1 MRTYGERIAH
11 ETVEWMKRD
20 PKALVLGVG
29 VKDEKGIFGTT
40 KLANEMFPDRVIETP
55 LSENMLTGAL
65 VGLAQNGWHPLFVH
79 ARSDFMTL
87 SMEHIVNSIAKWEF
101 MGGEQLQIGIRCI
114 IGKGWG
120 NGPQHTQSTA
130 HWFTGTPGVVTHMP
144 ATGVGIQEAIMS
156 IKESPTLIYE
166 HRALYNEPDDMNPT
180 YIASGEGEDMEAPR
194 VLFVTFSH
202 TYELTKLAAHMAWDL
217 RGLPSFVVAQEQLSS
232 LITPKAEM
240 IELAVIVDVGSQLGG
255 SLSAQLARD
264 LDMARVK
271 RFMPRLSGSIV
282 VSPPHV
288 PTPASEFLE
297 EQWYPNILDIA
308 NAALYVVGAEPLT
321 MDDVAVMA
329 KKQDVKD
336 GPF

>member
-1 MRTYGERIAH
+1 MNYGERIAH

-40 KLANEMFPDRVIETP
+40 KLANETFPDRVIETP

-65 VGLAQNGWHPLFVH
+65 VGLAQNDWHPLFVH

-87 SMEHIVNSIAKWEF
+87 SMEHIVNSIAKWEY
-101 MGGEQLQIGIRCI
+101 MGGEPLQIGIRCI

-130 HWFTGTPGVVTHMP
+130 HWFTGTPGLATHMP
-144 ATGVGIQEAIMS
+144 ATGTGIQEAFMS
-156 IKESPTLIYE
+156 IKEFPTLIYE
-166 HRALYNEPDDMNPT
+166 HRALYGEPDDTDPT
-180 YIASGEGEDMEAPR
+180 YVSGVMDGVDASL
-194 VLFVTFSH
+194 LFVSFSH
-202 TYELTKLAAHMAWDL
+202 NYIATKLAAKL
-217 RGLPSFVVAQEQLSS
+217 IFERRGIASFVLAQEKLSTV
-232 LITPKAEM
+232 ITPSSEDVR
-240 IELAVIVDVGSQLGG
+240 LAVVVDIASQLGG
-255 SLSAQLARD
+255 SLSSQVARD
-264 LDMARVK
+264 LDAARIK
-271 RFMPRLSGSIV
+271 RTMPNLAGTLV

-297 EQWYPNILDIA
+297 SQWYPSVLEIA
-308 NAALYVVGAEPLT
+308 NAPLYAMGQEALT
-321 MDDVAVMA
+321 IDDVQIMVE
-329 KKQDVKD
+329 KRKLEE